1 MSYSKLYYHIVFRTY
16 QSQRTIN
23 EAHER
28 DLYAYILAYCRAHD
42 ICLLRINSMPDHIHM
57 FVSLRPDVCL
67 ADFVRE
73 LKKSAGNFIKSHPRE
88 FPMFNGW
95 GTGYCA
101 ISYSESEKASVVEYV
116 RRQKEHHKKMS
127 FIDELKQIMREVGIQ
142 YDEDY
147 FRKDW
152 IE

>member
-1 MSYSKLYYHIVFRTY
+1 
-16 QSQRTIN
+16 
-23 EAHER
+23 
-28 DLYAYILAYCRAHD
+28 
-42 ICLLRINSMPDHIHM
+42 
-57 FVSLRPDVCL
+57 
-67 ADFVRE
+67 
-73 LKKSAGNFIKSHPRE
+73 
-88 FPMFNGW
+88 MFNGW
-95 GTGYCA
+95 GIGYCA

-116 RRQKEHHKKMS
+116 KRQKEHHKKMS

>member
-1 MSYSKLYYHIVFRTY
+1 M
-16 QSQRTIN
+16 
-23 EAHER
+23 
-28 DLYAYILAYCRAHD
+28 
-42 ICLLRINSMPDHIHM
+42 
-57 FVSLRPDVCL
+57 
-67 ADFVRE
+67 
-73 LKKSAGNFIKSHPRE
+73 
-88 FPMFNGW
+88 
-95 GTGYCA
+95 
-101 ISYSESEKASVVEYV
+101 VEYV